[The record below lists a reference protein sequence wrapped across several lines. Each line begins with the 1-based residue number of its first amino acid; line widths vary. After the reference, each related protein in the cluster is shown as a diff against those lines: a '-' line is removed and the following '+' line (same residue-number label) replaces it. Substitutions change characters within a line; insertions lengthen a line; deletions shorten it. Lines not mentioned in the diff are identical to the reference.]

1 MSSVVCGLQTHLSNK
16 LSFRITRNGFNGKHS
31 CIRSINSDREAV
43 IEKSR
48 VFAALHNFIRPIAV
62 RCDYKL
68 SFIHSAIFQV
78 HFDYLFKD
86 YVVKIFAQSES

>member
-1 MSSVVCGLQTHLSNK
+1 MNLNLVENLFTSTTTTSKQQAVVH
-16 LSFRITRNGFNGKHS
+16 F
-31 CIRSINSDREAV
+31 NSDREAV